1 MKLPA
6 PFIQFPLQFDAAT
19 LAREVL
25 VYGPE
30 HWREHPQKYPGNL
43 WLPLIASGGN
53 PDLES
58 VAGPM
63 RPTPYLEQCPYLK
76 QVLSRVGAVWGRTRL
91 MKLTAQAEVTPHF
104 DVHYYW
110 RARARVHV
118 PIVTQPSVRFRCG
131 DEEVNMAPGE
141 CWIFDTWRRH
151 HVINPNDSERIHLV
165 ADTVGSDSF
174 GELAREGRMSG
185 GAPEPPDWR
194 TEFVGP
200 TDERNPPL
208 RYETMN
214 VPVVMTPWE
223 LKEHISFLL
232 GETRVHPQL
241 EMTQA
246 VTARFLSAWAALWS
260 EFGPDSAGW
269 PAYRKALTTYE
280 EWLKGNADGLQLLN
294 DSRTINALRIMV
306 LSMALRDKKVADGDE
321 LRQTTVALPNAA
333 AAPAAIPGPRATNQ
347 GEVNFDRPVFLI
359 SPPRSGSTLWFET
372 LAQARGVYTIGGE
385 SHALIEN
392 VLGLNIADR
401 GLDSNRLDAG
411 AATPAV
417 VAELRRRFFA
427 ALRDRDGQVPNG
439 QVVRLLEKTPKNSLR
454 VPFLAQV
461 FPQARFVF
469 LYREVRETL
478 SSMIEAWRS
487 GRFVT
492 YPGLPGWNNELPWSL
507 LLTPGWRDL
516 NGRAL
521 HEVVAAQWEVTTRM
535 LLDDL
540 SAIAPERVHFAR
552 YDALLAD
559 PSGAISRLCAALDFG
574 WDRPLDSKLPLSRYT
589 VSAPDAQKWRRHEH
603 EIMQVLPGLEATIER
618 AQRFAA
624 G

>member
-1 MKLPA
+1 
-6 PFIQFPLQFDAAT
+6 
-19 LAREVL
+19 
-25 VYGPE
+25 
-30 HWREHPQKYPGNL
+30 
-43 WLPLIASGGN
+43 
-53 PDLES
+53 
-58 VAGPM
+58 
-63 RPTPYLEQCPYLK
+63 
-76 QVLSRVGAVWGRTRL
+76 
-91 MKLTAQAEVTPHF
+91 
-104 DVHYYW
+104 
-110 RARARVHV
+110 
-118 PIVTQPSVRFRCG
+118 
-131 DEEVNMAPGE
+131 MAPGE

-185 GAPEPPDWR
+185 GAPELPGWR

-200 TDERNPPL
+200 TGERNPPL

-232 GETRVHPQL
+232 GETRAHPQL

-260 EFGPDSAGW
+260 EFGTDSAGW

-280 EWLKGNADGLQLLN
+280 EWLNANANELKLLN
-294 DSRTINALRIMV
+294 DSRTINAVRIMV

-333 AAPAAIPGPRATNQ
+333 AAPAAIPGPRATGQ

-372 LAQARGVYTIGGE
+372 LTQAHGVFTIGSE
-385 SHALIEN
+385 SHALIEG
-392 VLGLNIADR
+392 VPGLNIVDS
-401 GLDSNRLDAG
+401 GLDSNRLDAS
-411 AATPAV
+411 AATPPVA
-417 VAELRRRFFA
+417 AELRRRFFA
-427 ALRDRDGQVPNG
+427 RLCDRDGQVPNG
-439 QVVRLLEKTPKNSLR
+439 QAVRLLEKTPKNSLR

-461 FPQARFVF
+461 FPQAHFVF

-521 HEVVAAQWEVTTRM
+521 HEVVAAQWEITTRT

-540 SAIAPERVHFAR
+540 SAVPAERLHVAR

-559 PSGAISRLCAALDFG
+559 PSAAISRLCTALDFD
-574 WDRPLDSKLPLSRYT
+574 WDRPLDAKLPLSRYT

-624 G
+624 R